1 MAKENKVLQSMID
14 NNYNKYNEVI
24 NITFNDVDPKSKE
37 QKEYTIKF
45 YPYFKPERIEN
56 MFKQLQKD
64 LNEMNVDGEVKVEDN
79 HLPLFVIYH
88 IIKEFSNLPLSNS
101 KDVNKRI
108 AYFYKFINTDY
119 FKLVEQHILQD
130 EFNKVWDNLIE
141 IMKANEKI
149 NRMAKK
155 IQSEIQS
162 LDLKSPELRA
172 RLQPK
177 RIPEA

>member
-1 MAKENKVLQSMID
+1 MAKENKVLQSMIE
-14 NNYNKYNEVI
+14 NEFNKYDEVI
-24 NITFNDVDPKSKE
+24 DITFNDTDPKTKE

-45 YPYFKPERIEN
+45 YPYFKPERVVK
-56 MFKQLQKD
+56 MLKALQKD
-64 LNEMNVDGEVKVEDN
+64 LNDMNADGEVKVEDD

-88 IIKEFSNLPLSNS
+88 IIKEFSNLPLTNS

-119 FKLVEQHILQD
+119 FKLVDQYILQD
-130 EFNKVWDNLIE
+130 EFNKVWDHLME

-155 IQSEIQS
+155 IQSEIQG
-162 LDLKSPELRA
+162 LDLKSPELREE
-172 RLQPK
+172 LQPK